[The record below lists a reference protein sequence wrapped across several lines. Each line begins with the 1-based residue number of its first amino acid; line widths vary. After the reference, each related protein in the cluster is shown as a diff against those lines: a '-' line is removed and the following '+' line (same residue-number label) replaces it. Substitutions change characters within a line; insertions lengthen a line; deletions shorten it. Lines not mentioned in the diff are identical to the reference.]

1 MLIISYN
8 SYYSS
13 NIIILLVIIIDKYE
27 YNIQLGWI
35 AKLLHYIMGV
45 KLYYYMILTMLTM
58 LIISCIIYNTYT
70 YYCYYSS
77 SIVSDNYNYR

>member
-13 NIIILLVIIIDKYE
+13 DIIVLLVIIIDKYE
-27 YNIQLGWI
+27 YNIQLSWI

-45 KLYYYMILTMLTM
+45 KLYYYMIL
-58 LIISCIIYNTYT
+58 IIAIAIIAVVLLAIII
-70 YYCYYSS
+70 
-77 SIVSDNYNYR
+77 IVDSYR